1 MNLVSRYIARQF
13 GFAFLVCLVVLTLL
27 AWMVGALREFN
38 VMTAQGQSVLV
49 FLAISSL
56 ALPALVVVVAPLA
69 VFLAAVW
76 LLQRLN
82 AGSELVVLNAAGY
95 SPSRLITPFAGITG
109 LDQIMNLF
117 FNDKVAMAWLGT
129 WNAPV
134 VRDTAKF
141 SVTTTY
147 FPPFTKDNSPY
158 LSEPTIYRV
167 GGPSSSGQFGIS
179 SGAADRG
186 TLDAAVDFL
195 KYISAPAQAQK
206 IAAYDEGNLPVIKG
220 VEPADVAKGFTK
232 ISQLPERGITDAVS
246 RFNGEQ
252 YGTPH
257 NRLLQ
262 SFMLGEIS
270 RDEMKQQYQALLDK
284 AVQDQCDANNWDW
297 CNQ

>member
-1 MNLVSRYIARQF
+1 MRA
-13 GFAFLVCLVVLTLL
+13 
-27 AWMVGALREFN
+27 
-38 VMTAQGQSVLV
+38 
-49 FLAISSL
+49 
-56 ALPALVVVVAPLA
+56 
-69 VFLAAVW
+69 
-76 LLQRLN
+76 
-82 AGSELVVLNAAGY
+82 
-95 SPSRLITPFAGITG
+95 ITPA
-109 LDQIMNLF
+109 
-117 FNDKVAMAWLGT
+117 
-129 WNAPV
+129 
-134 VRDTAKF
+134 AKF

-220 VEPADVAKGFTK
+220 VEPADVAKGFTE

>member
-1 MNLVSRYIARQF
+1 MTARQLTPEEMAKATHDGKF
-13 GFAFLVCLVVLTLL
+13 STKDPRFDTFLDLTKEVTDNCLVE
-27 AWMVGALREFN
+27 G
-38 VMTAQGQSVLV
+38 
-49 FLAISSL
+49 
-56 ALPALVVVVAPLA
+56 
-69 VFLAAVW
+69 
-76 LLQRLN
+76 
-82 AGSELVVLNAAGY
+82 
-95 SPSRLITPFAGITG
+95 FAGITG

-117 FNDKVAMAWLGT
+117 FNVKVALALLGT

-220 VEPADVAKGFTK
+220 VEPADVAKGFTE